1 MQMKP
6 DEIMSSYR
14 QSKDKAKQL
23 VILSQLNSTSV
34 DNIKQIL
41 LDQGLDYRQL
51 PRSKRKADSS
61 KESTK
66 SEHESLKYTNTD
78 TDKATKSLNYDSVL
92 QYILDLRNQKADLQ
106 KQIHKID
113 EELNNIALNANPPT
127 PANISTSI
135 NYHIKSPQV

>member
-6 DEIMSSYR
+6 DEILSSYR
-14 QSKDKAKQL
+14 QAKDKAKQL

-34 DNIKQIL
+34 DDIKRIL

-51 PRSKRKADSS
+51 PRSKRKDDTL
-61 KESTK
+61 KESKK
-66 SEHESLKYTNTD
+66 SEPKKVVSKDSNI
-78 TDKATKSLNYDSVL
+78 KSLNYDSVL

-106 KQIHKID
+106 KQINKID

-127 PANISTSI
+127 PANTSI
-135 NYHIKSPQV
+135 NYRVKSPQI

>member
-34 DNIKQIL
+34 DNIKQLL

>member
-51 PRSKRKADSS
+51 PRSKRENASS
-61 KESTK
+61 KETKK
-66 SEHESLKYTNTD
+66 SEPKKFKD
-78 TDKATKSLNYDSVL
+78 TDKDTETYSLNYDNII

-127 PANISTSI
+127 PASIGTSI
-135 NYHIKSPQV
+135 NYHIKSPQA

>member
-6 DEIMSSYR
+6 DEIASSYR

-23 VILSQLNSTSV
+23 VILSQLNATSV

-51 PRSKRKADSS
+51 PRSKRKDNLSPEP
-61 KESTK
+61 KK
-66 SEHESLKYTNTD
+66 SESKNAD
-78 TDKATKSLNYDSVL
+78 ADKATKSLNYDIVL